1 MNDAKN
7 KSTSGV
13 ESGTSGGWE
22 SRLEEDFKR
31 LVNPQRYASLYQQH
45 WLPKGSQT
53 PIYKLAQELN
63 SNKDFTRYLVH
74 LQILVLCRFDDGLFE
89 LDTSLNVFQRKS
101 RKDINE
107 RQSSLLV
114 RSDSFGQRILSDGL
128 AIYGT
133 TTASIQQQT
142 RLNLYKLK
150 MFRSLSKPAKNL
162 IK

>member
-1 MNDAKN
+1 M
-7 KSTSGV
+7 
-13 ESGTSGGWE
+13 
-22 SRLEEDFKR
+22 F
-31 LVNPQRYASLYQQH
+31 
-45 WLPKGSQT
+45 
-53 PIYKLAQELN
+53 
-63 SNKDFTRYLVH
+63 
-74 LQILVLCRFDDGLFE
+74 CRFDDGLFMLE
-89 LDTSLNVFQRKS
+89 TALNVFQRKS
-101 RKDINE
+101 RKEINE